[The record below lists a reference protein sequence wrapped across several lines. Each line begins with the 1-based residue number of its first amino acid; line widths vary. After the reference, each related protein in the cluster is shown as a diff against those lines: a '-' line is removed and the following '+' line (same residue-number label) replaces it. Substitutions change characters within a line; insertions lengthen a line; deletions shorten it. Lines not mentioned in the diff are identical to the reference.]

1 MIYPVFINK
10 ISYFLVITY
19 VYNGGDAKVIERIF
33 RIGITIRGSFE
44 EDGIENK
51 SDDDASVKALSDTS
65 VKIRRG
71 ENRDRLLQ

>member
-1 MIYPVFINK
+1 MIYSVFINK

-19 VYNGGDAKVIERIF
+19 VYNEGDAKVIEGIF
-33 RIGITIRGSFE
+33 HIGITTMGSFE

-51 SDDDASVKALSDTS
+51 SGDDASVKALSDTS
-65 VKIRRG
+65 VKTRRG